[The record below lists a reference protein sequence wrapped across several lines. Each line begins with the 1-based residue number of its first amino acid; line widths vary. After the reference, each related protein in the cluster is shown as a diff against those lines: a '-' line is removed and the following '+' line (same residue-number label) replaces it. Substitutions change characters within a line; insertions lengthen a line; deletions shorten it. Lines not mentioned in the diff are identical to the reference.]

1 MSRNDTT
8 IVSWPRGS
16 MLFHVSLMLAKLG
29 MCEAGGQGGPPGRGG
44 CGEWGVGGGGGAG
57 GGGGGASG
65 RYEGGLDLHPHDF
78 LVRIDS
84 LVANLNSQLHLEV
97 RLLDVG
103 DDGGHVG
110 GLSGGQRD
118 RVGRGRVLR
127 VVQARNRV
135 RQIGR
140 A

>member
-1 MSRNDTT
+1 MSRNDAT

-29 MCEAGGQGGPPGRGG
+29 MCEAGGSAGWRDLQRGVRR
-44 CGEWGVGGGGGAG
+44 W
-57 GGGGGASG
+57 
-65 RYEGGLDLHPHDF
+65 LDLHPHEF

-84 LVANLNSQLHLEV
+84 LVANLNRQLHLEV

-118 RVGRGRVLR
+118 RVGGGRVLR
-127 VVQARNRV
+127 VVQARD
-135 RQIGR
+135 
-140 A
+140 

>member
-16 MLFHVSLMLAKLG
+16 MLFHVSLALAKLG
-29 MCEAGGQGGPPGRGG
+29 MFEAGGSAGRG
-44 CGEWGVGGGGGAG
+44 EVLRAI
-57 GGGGGASG
+57 
-65 RYEGGLDLHPHDF
+65 RGGLDLHPHDF

-103 DDGGHVG
+103 DDGGHIR

-118 RVGRGRVLR
+118 RVGGGRVLR
-127 VVQARNRV
+127 VVQARDR
-135 RQIGR
+135 
-140 A
+140 